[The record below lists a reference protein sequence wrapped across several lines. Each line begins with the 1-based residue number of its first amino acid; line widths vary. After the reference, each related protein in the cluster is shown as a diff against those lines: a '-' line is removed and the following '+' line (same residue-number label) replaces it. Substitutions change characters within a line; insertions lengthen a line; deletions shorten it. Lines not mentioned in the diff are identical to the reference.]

1 MDGNIPV
8 IAISE
13 KKVTRESKYQADGK
27 IAVLG
32 SSAILSN
39 KYLTKNTGNQ
49 LLGKN
54 LIYWLNERSEMLEIP
69 PREVETFTISMQ
81 EDEFDRFLY
90 TITIIP
96 GVVALSGIFVGWLR
110 KEL

>member
-1 MDGNIPV
+1 
-8 IAISE
+8 
-13 KKVTRESKYQADGK
+13 
-27 IAVLG
+27 
-32 SSAILSN
+32 
-39 KYLTKNTGNQ
+39 
-49 LLGKN
+49 
-54 LIYWLNERSEMLEIP
+54 MLEIP

-96 GVVALSGIFVGWLR
+96 GVVALAGIFVGWLR